1 MSMIWMLG
9 FTDDKDIFW
18 IIWVD
23 AALSQDNSWGHGGA
37 RDNASTQPDK
47 AAR

>member
-1 MSMIWMLG
+1 MA
-9 FTDDKDIFW
+9 IFS
-18 IIWVD
+18 IALRGGVILEELILRVD

-47 AAR
+47 ASR